1 MLERKQYNRNQLQK
15 FCKMYGIRAN
25 QKNETI
31 VAELIAAV
39 KKNMEAQQNAKA
51 AQKTEQS
58 PGSRQRES
66 SDC

>member
-39 KKNMEAQQNAKA
+39 KKSMEAQ
-51 AQKTEQS
+51 
-58 PGSRQRES
+58 
-66 SDC
+66 